1 MRNSHLLSVGSL
13 VALGV
18 LLGCDQTA
26 SVSPSVGSSPI
37 TRADVSGPRPWK
49 ESYHS
54 TGTIAPAADC
64 APPLLLESEVGGGTA
79 THVGN
84 YTIVNSHCVDPSTGA
99 LTGGQFVKTAA
110 NGDQLFGTYVGT
122 ATPIQPPTPIGIFQI
137 SGTVTFTGGTGRF
150 AEAIGTTDMQGT
162 LEADFSQ
169 TPVATQTTLTM
180 TGTIS
185 Y

>member
-64 APPLLLESEVGGGTA
+64 ASPLLLESEVGGGTA

-84 YTIVNSHCVDPSTGA
+84 AGIA
-99 LTGGQFVKTAA
+99 RQ
-110 NGDQLFGTYVGT
+110 
-122 ATPIQPPTPIGIFQI
+122 IGP
-137 SGTVTFTGGTGRF
+137 
-150 AEAIGTTDMQGT
+150 EHAIEHPDVPGNARG
-162 LEADFSQ
+162 
-169 TPVATQTTLTM
+169 
-180 TGTIS
+180 
-185 Y
+185 